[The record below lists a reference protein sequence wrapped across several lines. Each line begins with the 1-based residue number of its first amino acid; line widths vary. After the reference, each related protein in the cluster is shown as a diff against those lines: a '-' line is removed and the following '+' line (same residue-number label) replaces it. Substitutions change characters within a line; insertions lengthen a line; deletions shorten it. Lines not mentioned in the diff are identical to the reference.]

1 MDRLL
6 LALVDGDVGR
16 VEISSVMGVANGI
29 KPTIESWNASGRLGE
44 DDTTTFL
51 EGFNF
56 YRERSPAGNPF
67 PF

>member
-6 LALVDGDVGR
+6 LALVDGNVGR
-16 VEISSVMGVANGI
+16 VEISSVMSVANGI

-51 EGFNF
+51 EGFWC
-56 YRERSPAGNPF
+56 R
-67 PF
+67 

>member
-6 LALVDGDVGR
+6 LALVDGNVGR

-44 DDTTTFL
+44 DGTTTFL
-51 EGFNF
+51 ESFNF
-56 YRERSPAGNPF
+56 PGFRQ
-67 PF
+67 